1 MCARISAESGS
12 PPRIKSGQAIFR
24 KTLKR
29 PADQGYA
36 SSSRLIAAISE
47 SVGRPRLIA
56 EALNFVGGRRLR
68 EAKMLLPSLRRIGE
82 IGVDVGAMKDVAG
95 PARQR
100 RKRADIARLVVPDE
114 TPFSERHPARS
125 GSPGL

>member
-1 MCARISAESGS
+1 MRSARHLDPSRALDSLCARISAESGS

-95 PARQR
+95 STGIEDSIR
-100 RKRADIARLVVPDE
+100 
-114 TPFSERHPARS
+114 RS
-125 GSPGL
+125 GKRMKGP